1 MALLREGG
9 ARLSEPRPRAV
20 SLTAHHVAELCDELQ
35 PLLAG
40 WTVKDV
46 QGFPPRDVL
55 LILEPPADRDDE
67 DGPAVLR
74 LRLAA
79 DPSAPR
85 VHLQQGRLQR
95 HDGPVGPF
103 FQSLSANLA
112 GATVRSI
119 APVRGDRMVLVELRG
134 DEGRRA
140 LLLELFGRRANLIL
154 MGAADRV
161 IAMAAAP
168 PSKAGQ
174 DPRLAVGSP
183 WTAPGAGKPPP
194 PSADGLLE
202 ALGTP
207 EDLPPGR
214 VKDRAPLSWAVERS
228 LGAAAAEAHE
238 ADARKT
244 LRQRVKRRLART
256 RALLDGLEAKA
267 SAASGAERVRMDGDL
282 LKSALGSIKRGDREV
297 RLQDWFAE
305 GTPERTIELDPK
317 LAPTE
322 NVQKLFDRFHKLERA
337 RATVDEELDRARAR
351 MAMLNELAERA
362 EDRDVDAA
370 KLDAEAVEAGLLD
383 PRQVA
388 DVRKRKAPA
397 PRKPYRSFV
406 GSHGS
411 EIRVGRTSK
420 DNDTLTIRLARGSDF
435 WLHTADCPGSH
446 VVLCT
451 PKGKEPDHEEVLDA
465 AHLAIHFSP
474 IRGTDRAPVHVAQRK
489 HIHKPK
495 GAKPGLVA
503 LSGGRILEV
512 RMQQERLDALLR
524 GAHEPPTPS

>member
-1 MALLREGG
+1 M
-9 ARLSEPRPRAV
+9 

-55 LILEPPADRDDE
+55 LILEPPADSADE

-85 VHLQQGRLQR
+85 LHLQQGRLQR

-103 FQSLSANLA
+103 FQSLAAELT
-112 GATVRSI
+112 GATLRSI

-161 IAMAAAP
+161 LAMAAAP
-168 PSKAGQ
+168 PVKAGQ
-174 DPRLAVGSP
+174 EARLAVGSP
-183 WTAPGAGKPPP
+183 WAAPGAGKPPP
-194 PSADGLLE
+194 PSAEGLLE
-202 ALGTP
+202 ALGSP
-207 EDLPPGR
+207 EDLPPGK
-214 VKDRAPLSWAVERS
+214 VKDRAPLSWSVERC
-228 LGAAAAEAHE
+228 LGSAAAEAHE

-244 LRQRVKRRLART
+244 LRQRVKRRIART

-267 SAASGAERVRMDGDL
+267 SAADGAERVRMDGDL
-282 LKSALGSIKRGDREV
+282 LKSALGTFKRGQREV
-297 RLQDWFAE
+297 RVQDWFAE
-305 GTPERTIELDPK
+305 GTPERTLEIDPK
-317 LAPTE
+317 LAPAE

-337 RATVDEELDRARAR
+337 RATVDEELERARAR
-351 MAMLNELAERA
+351 MAQLEELAARA
-362 EDRDVDAA
+362 EDTDIDAA
-370 KLDAEAVEAGLLD
+370 KLDGEAVEAGLLD

-406 GSHGS
+406 GSQGS
-411 EIRVGRTSK
+411 EIRVGRTSR

-451 PKGKEPDHEEVLDA
+451 PKGKEPDHEELLDA

-512 RMQQERLDALLR
+512 RMQQDRLDALLR
-524 GAHEPPTPS
+524 GVNEPPSTT

>member
-1 MALLREGG
+1 M
-9 ARLSEPRPRAV
+9 

-55 LILEPPADRDDE
+55 LVLEPPAESTDE
-67 DGPAVLR
+67 DHPSVLR

-85 VHLQQGRLQR
+85 LHLQQGRLQR

-103 FQSLSANLA
+103 FQRLA
-112 GATVRSI
+112 SDLVGATLRSI
-119 APVRGDRMVLVELRG
+119 APVRGDRMVLVELRN

-140 LLLELFGRRANLIL
+140 LVIELFGRRANLIL
-154 MGAADRV
+154 LGAADRV
-161 IAMAAAP
+161 LALAAEP
-168 PSKAGQ
+168 PTKGDQA
-174 DPRLAVGSP
+174 PRLVVGSP
-183 WTAPGAGKPPP
+183 WSAPGAGKPPP
-194 PSADGLLE
+194 PSNEGILE
-202 ALGTP
+202 ALGEP
-207 EDLPPGR
+207 AEHPPSK
-214 VKDRAPLSWAVERS
+214 VKDRAPLSWAVECA
-228 LGAAAAEAHE
+228 LGSAAVEAHDE
-238 ADARKT
+238 DARRT
-244 LRQRVKRRLART
+244 LRQRVKRRIART
-256 RALLDGLEAKA
+256 RALLEGLKAKA
-267 SAASGAERVRMDGDL
+267 SAADGAERVRMDGDL
-282 LKSALGSIKRGDREV
+282 LKSALGSFKRGDREV
-297 RLQDWFAE
+297 VLQDWFAE
-305 GTPERTIELDPK
+305 GTPERTVELDPK
-317 LAPTE
+317 LAPAE

-337 RATVDEELDRARAR
+337 RSTVDEELQRAGAR
-351 MAMLNELAERA
+351 MAQLEALAEQA
-362 EDRDVDAA
+362 EAPDLDAA
-370 KLDAEAVEAGLLD
+370 QLDADAVKAGLLD

-397 PRKPYRSFV
+397 ARKPYRSFI
-406 GSHGS
+406 GSQGS
-411 EIRVGRTSK
+411 EIRVGRTSR

-451 PKGKEPDHEEVLDA
+451 PKGKEPDPEELLDA

-512 RMQQERLDALLR
+512 RMQQDRLDALLR
-524 GAHEPPTPS
+524 GAKEPPTPS